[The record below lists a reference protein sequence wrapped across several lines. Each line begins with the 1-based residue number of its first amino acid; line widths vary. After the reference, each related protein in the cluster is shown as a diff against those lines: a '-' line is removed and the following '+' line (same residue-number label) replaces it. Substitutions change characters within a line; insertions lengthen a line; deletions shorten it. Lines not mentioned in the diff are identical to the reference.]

1 MRYVLLLRG
10 INLGARNRVAMA
22 DLRALLAD
30 LGYSGVRTHLQS
42 GNAIVDAPTRAP
54 AAVRSAVEKAL
65 AARYPFAVPVVVRT
79 PAQLA
84 AVVAH
89 DPLGD
94 VATDDARYSVLF
106 VDRAVGTGALAGLD
120 DEAYAP
126 ERVAV
131 RGSEVYLWMPEGQH
145 RSRLAAAVERRLEGR
160 TVTLRN
166 WRTVRALAELATG

>member
-1 MRYVLLLRG
+1 VRYVLLLRG
-10 INLGARNRVAMA
+10 INLGARNRIAMA
-22 DLRALLAD
+22 DLRGLLAD
-30 LGYSGVRTHLQS
+30 LGHSDVRTHLQS
-42 GNAIVDAPTRAP
+42 GNAVVDAPTRSP
-54 AAVRSAVEKAL
+54 AAVRSAVEAAL

-79 PAQLA
+79 PAQLV

-89 DPLGD
+89 DPFRD

-106 VDRAVGTGALAGLD
+106 ADRAVGADALADLRA
-120 DEAYAP
+120 EAYAP

-131 RGSEVYLWMPEGQH
+131 RGSEVYLWMPDGQH
-145 RSRLAAAVERRLEGR
+145 RSRLAAVVERRLEGR